1 MKNVGSN
8 NIGNMCGLWSLNCY
22 TKLKGMPQTKRK
34 MINCKKKVK
43 KMQIKHAKKHNAI
56 SLKLRALLRYLQ
68 TSIIIYWIDIW
79 TQGAITWNPI
89 SQTIECWKKV
99 WHISYL
105 SIKSCASKLISSG
118 TCGQGILQFRILSKI
133 VYRNK

>member
-8 NIGNMCGLWSLNCY
+8 NIGNMCGLWSLNYY

-34 MINCKKKVK
+34 MINCKKKSK
-43 KMQIKHAKKHNAI
+43 ENANQTCKKHNVI

-118 TCGQGILQFRILSKI
+118 TCGQGILRFRILSKI